1 MMVMTT
7 RGEMDDS
14 LLERKTGVVESEKE
28 HTEWVEYWFEGE
40 MVHRSVNM
48 QLKEGAISQ
57 TLAGVFS

>member
-14 LLERKTGVVESEKE
+14 LLEKQTGVVESEKE